1 MEARPSV
8 SFTRSFPGIS
18 VGLYSECMVTD
29 RRASLPDVPN
39 LNRDFLVAL
48 WDTGSTGCMV
58 SQRVVDLC
66 DLRQEARGP
75 IRQVTGTT
83 ERIPRYVIDLYLP
96 DGLVIRELFVAL
108 GEFDDCDVLIGMDV
122 ITLGDLAVTNA
133 GGQTVFTFRV
143 PSQGGIDFTL
153 G

>member
-1 MEARPSV
+1 MILDP
-8 SFTRSFPGIS
+8 
-18 VGLYSECMVTD
+18 
-29 RRASLPDVPN
+29 RASLGGGVDVN
-39 LNRDFLVAL
+39 HEAFVAV

-58 SQRVVDLC
+58 SRRVVDSCKL
-66 DLRQEARGP
+66 QETASGP
-75 IRQVTGTT
+75 ISHVTGTT

-153 G
+153 D